1 MPQET
6 EMDRVGKELA
16 QQARSRIRK
25 RKMMYEGS
33 LTGGLPTTLTPKPSL
48 SGLSRT
54 AQQMLSGTTPKGA
67 DTQLRASYGLTPTPG
82 GTTPTPLLD
91 PNYHAH
97 QRARLQSAKRRKSSV
112 PARYAP
118 TPPPSR

>member
-48 SGLSRT
+48 SGTSCIALVRAGCTVVWVGLVRSSRHVVVG
-54 AQQMLSGTTPKGA
+54 MSVK
-67 DTQLRASYGLTPTPG
+67 QL
-82 GTTPTPLLD
+82 
-91 PNYHAH
+91 
-97 QRARLQSAKRRKSSV
+97 QVVRRCV
-112 PARYAP
+112 GVWW
-118 TPPPSR
+118 